1 MMRAA
6 PVQHTTKGA
15 TVHSLIHPVYANTVA
30 ADRIRAVPRSG
41 VARPRR
47 HRPPPVRRHVAYV
60 VARVA
65 GRLDAESARRA
76 VA

>member
-1 MMRAA
+1 M
-6 PVQHTTKGA
+6 
-15 TVHSLIHPVYANTVA
+15 HSLIHIAHADAVA
-30 ADRIRAVPRSG
+30 ADRLRSAARG

-47 HRPPPVRRHVAYV
+47 HRPPPLRGHVAYA

-65 GRLDAESARRA
+65 GRLDTESARRA

>member
-1 MMRAA
+1 M
-6 PVQHTTKGA
+6 
-15 TVHSLIHPVYANTVA
+15 HSLNHVAYANAVV
-30 ADRIRAVPRSG
+30 ADRLRAVPRG
-41 VARPRR
+41 VSRTRR
-47 HRPPPVRRHVAYV
+47 HRPPPVRGHVAYA

>member
-1 MMRAA
+1 M
-6 PVQHTTKGA
+6 
-15 TVHSLIHPVYANTVA
+15 HSLNHPALANAIA
-30 ADRIRAVPRSG
+30 ADRVRSATRG
-41 VARPRR
+41 VARTRR
-47 HRPPPVRRHVAYV
+47 HRPPPVRGHVAYA